1 MTIIFVIA
9 AIIGVFSLLTIPHEL
24 GHLWTAKRCGM
35 QVDRFS
41 LGLGPKLVGFKK
53 GETEY
58 SISLFPFGGFVKI
71 RGMEPGERDTPR
83 GFYKQPLKN
92 RILVLSAGSIANYLV
107 AILLFSIIF
116 MIGFPA
122 PELKEAVIGKVEEG
136 SPAEL
141 ASLLPE
147 DKILRI
153 NGEKIEGWEEMAL
166 AIKKSEEDSL
176 NLEIQRK
183 KEIFTIQ
190 VKPVFDPESE
200 RKIIG
205 IFPPS
210 VFIRYNPITAV
221 LKGGETTFFL
231 TGAIL
236 SALGGMIVG
245 KVPAQFTGP
254 VGIAQFIGESARMG
268 LIPLLSFAVSLTAF
282 LSIWFGLFNLFP
294 IPALDGGRLFFL
306 LVGRIRGKAIDLEK
320 EELVHYI
327 GFIILISLSLLI
339 VYQDVLRWTGAGG

>member
-9 AIIGVFSLLTIPHEL
+9 AVIAVFSLLIIPHEL
-24 GHLWTAKRCGM
+24 GHFWAAKRSGM
-35 QVDRFS
+35 QVDKFS

-71 RGMEPGERDTPR
+71 RGMESGERDAPR
-83 GFYKQPLKN
+83 GFYKQPLRN

-116 MIGFPA
+116 MIGFPT
-122 PELKEAVIGKVEEG
+122 PELTEAVIGEVEEG
-136 SPAEL
+136 SPAES
-141 ASLLPE
+141 ASLLPG
-147 DKILRI
+147 DKILRV

-166 AIKKSEEDSL
+166 AMKKSEEEFLSL
-176 NLEIQRK
+176 EVQTKDKIL
-183 KEIFTIQ
+183 TLQ
-190 VKPVFDPESE
+190 VKPVFDPELG

-205 IFPPS
+205 VTPPS
-210 VFIRYNPITAV
+210 VFIRYNPITAL

-231 TGAIL
+231 TRAIL

-245 KVPAQFTGP
+245 KIPAQFSGP
-254 VGIAQFIGESARMG
+254 VGVVQFIGESARMG
-268 LIPLLSFAVSLTAF
+268 LIPLLSLVAF
-282 LSIWFGLFNLFP
+282 LSINLGLFNLFP

-306 LVGRIRGKAIDLEK
+306 LVEGIRGRALDLEK
-320 EELVHYI
+320 EELIHYI
-327 GFIILISLSLLI
+327 GFIILISLILLI
-339 VYQDVLRWTGAGG
+339 TYQDVLRWTGTGR